1 MAPTKGCQLRQEKH
15 KVLNNTLVRKIII
28 CSLKTQLV
36 MTTVTVSTYFI
47 IKAVTDFIKI
57 LISEFV
63 SEYRVAEINITN
75 KTQQRCNIKSDK

>member
-1 MAPTKGCQLRQEKH
+1 
-15 KVLNNTLVRKIII
+15 
-28 CSLKTQLV
+28 

-57 LISEFV
+57 LISEFI

-75 KTQQRCNIKSDK
+75 KTQQRRNIKSDK